1 MRLLR
6 IISLAAAC
14 IFTLSAITG
23 IQRLH
28 LSTESGLSMAKH
40 TPASRTVVL
49 IFGAVCV
56 CWYLG
61 LRRQARWGIWATN
74 IVFLGIIGVC
84 LWQGVDGAIKA
95 ETSGAKVW
103 NVASQVA
110 LSILIFLA
118 WRKLIRGVGHEGGG
132 P

>member
-14 IFTLSAITG
+14 IFMLSAITG

-28 LSTESGLSMAKH
+28 LSTETGLSVAKH
-40 TPASRTVVL
+40 TSASRIVVL
-49 IFGAVCV
+49 ILGAVCA

-61 LRRQARWGIWATN
+61 LRLQARWGIWATN
-74 IVFLGIIGVC
+74 IVFLGIISVC

-95 ETSGAKVW
+95 ETLSAKFW

-110 LSILIFLA
+110 LSVLIVLA
-118 WRKLIRGVGHEGGG
+118 WRKLIRRVGHSAD
-132 P
+132 